1 MASVSS
7 VFCIEPKNKTPAD
20 FHQPAL
26 TASSRLELHLAAEAE
41 TQFRKLAPK
50 I

>member
-7 VFCIEPKNKTPAD
+7 MFLYRTKNKTPAD

-26 TASSRLELHLAAEAE
+26 AASSRLELHLAAEAE
-41 TQFRKLAPK
+41 TQFRTLTPK

>member
-1 MASVSS
+1 MASVSN
-7 VFCIEPKNKTPAD
+7 ILLNRITKNPPAD

-41 TQFRKLAPK
+41 TQNQNLNR
-50 I
+50 II